1 MGLLFV
7 FMQAGQKILIVW
19 TPKMSFSTEVIFK
32 GIVSLCHKNIAIIL
46 DFRFLYIIVRVAY
59 PEKDPEKDL

>member
-1 MGLLFV
+1 
-7 FMQAGQKILIVW
+7 
-19 TPKMSFSTEVIFK
+19 MSFSTEVIFK

-46 DFRFLYIIVRVAY
+46 DFRFLYIVVRVAY